1 MPKYA
6 YYTFSQFNRRIFR
19 IGYEHNNI
27 TSASIV
33 THIDTPNEPSNV
45 SDAAFQQL
53 SEYFNK
59 ERQVFDLP
67 LAPQGTAFQQRV
79 WRALQQIP
87 YGQTRSYKDIAL
99 AINNPKAY
107 RAVGMANNKNPL
119 MIFIPCHRVIGSNHR
134 LVGYAGGLDI
144 KEELLALENPLTLH
158 RLK

>member
-33 THIDTPNEPSNV
+33 AHIDTPNEPSNV

-59 ERQVFDLP
+59 ERQVLTFPSLHKVARSNNVFGARYSRF
-67 LAPQGTAFQQRV
+67 LWTN
-79 WRALQQIP
+79 
-87 YGQTRSYKDIAL
+87 RSYKDIAL
-99 AINNPKAY
+99 DINNPKH
-107 RAVGMANNKNPL
+107 
-119 MIFIPCHRVIGSNHR
+119 I
-134 LVGYAGGLDI
+134 
-144 KEELLALENPLTLH
+144 AL
-158 RLK
+158 